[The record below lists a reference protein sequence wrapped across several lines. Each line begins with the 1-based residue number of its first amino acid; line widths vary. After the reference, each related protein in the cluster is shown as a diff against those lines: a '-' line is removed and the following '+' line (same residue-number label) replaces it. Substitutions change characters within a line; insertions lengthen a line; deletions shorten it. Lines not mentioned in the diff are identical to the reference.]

1 MYLNV
6 TDNMKRLNYRELNVS
21 EKQTLKKGAQ
31 NLKSRDF

>member
-31 NLKSRDF
+31 NLKVRDF